1 MADDFTRK
9 VGGTDPID
17 ANQPVKGF
25 QGESEQPGKS
35 FNTYMQEPSPGSPQ
49 QTGASQPGM
58 SPADLVK
65 QQSPALG
72 TPTMQSIVAQ
82 MNTTSSSLG
91 DLQNKLQTPNLNLKS
106 SQKYLL
112 RNKLTE
118 ANSQIRAAATK
129 AGVDV
134 GPLPDEAK
142 SQNPVV
148 RFMALVTDGQ
158 RQMMEAQQKV
168 SQLNE
173 DGQTMSPGQLLLIQV
188 KLSKAQQE
196 LEYSSIV
203 LNNAVG
209 AVKMLFNVQL

>member
-1 MADDFTRK
+1 MIDDFTSK

-35 FNTYMQEPSPGSPQ
+35 FNTYMQEPNTGSSQ
-49 QTGASQPGM
+49 QAGLSQSNL
-58 SPADLVK
+58 SPAELLK
-65 QQSPALG
+65 QQAPNLG
-72 TPTMQSIVAQ
+72 TPTMQSVVAQ

-91 DLQNKLQTPNLNLKS
+91 DLQSKLQTPNLNLKS

-118 ANSQIRAAATK
+118 ANAQIRSAATK

-142 SQNPVV
+142 SQNPIV

-158 RQMMEAQQKV
+158 RQMAQAQQQV
-168 SQLNE
+168 STLDQ